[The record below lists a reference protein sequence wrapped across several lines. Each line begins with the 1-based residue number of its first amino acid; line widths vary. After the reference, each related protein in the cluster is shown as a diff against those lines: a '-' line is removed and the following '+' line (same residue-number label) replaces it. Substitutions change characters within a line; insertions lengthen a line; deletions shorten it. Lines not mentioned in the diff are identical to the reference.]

1 MEQEHFISGFCRT
14 TDSSRT
20 VTVETEDGRLLD
32 VDCCYESCIHAASC
46 VIAEKIRK
54 LTKSE

>member
-14 TDSSRT
+14 VDASRT
-20 VTVETEDGRLLD
+20 VTVVTEDGCVTD

-46 VIAEKIRK
+46 VIAEKIRE
-54 LTKSE
+54 LTKTE